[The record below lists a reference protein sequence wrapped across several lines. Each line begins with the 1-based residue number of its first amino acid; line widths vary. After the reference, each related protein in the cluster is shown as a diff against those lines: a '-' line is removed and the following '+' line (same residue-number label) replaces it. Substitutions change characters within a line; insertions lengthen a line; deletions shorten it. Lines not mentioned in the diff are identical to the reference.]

1 MGASRRSLFALVTS
15 SILLAAALPAA
26 TMAQEAGVSS
36 APFDTTSEGQA
47 VDEWTLANANGM
59 EVKILTWGGTLREV
73 IVPDREGNMANVNL
87 GFDNMADYETMSP
100 YFGCITGRYANR
112 IALGNFSIDG
122 EEYSLAINNDPNAL
136 HGGLKGF
143 DKVIWAAEEV
153 ESDEGVAV
161 QFSYLSPDMEEGY
174 PGNLDVKVTYT
185 LTDDNELLMDYL
197 ATTDKTT
204 VVNLTNHAYW
214 NLKGEGMGTIDDH
227 VLQLAASHYTPVD
240 PTLIPT
246 GEVAPVADTPFDF
259 TTPTAIGERNRS
271 DHEQIVI
278 GRGYDHNWVL
288 DRMHSAD
295 GAWDDRTWMMA
306 ARLSEPSS
314 GRVLE
319 VWTEEPGIQFYAG
332 NFLDGTVYGQA
343 DMAFRQGDGLALETQ
358 IFPDSPN
365 QEGFPNALLAPGEEY
380 KTRSSYKF
388 LTE

>member
-1 MGASRRSLFALVTS
+1 MNRWISRTLAVAATAM
-15 SILLAAALPAA
+15 LLAAALPGAA
-26 TMAQEAGVSS
+26 MAQSVSV
-36 APFDTTSEGQA
+36 ADFDVTSDGQA
-47 VDEWTLANANGM
+47 VEEWTLTNANGI
-59 EVKILTWGGTLREV
+59 EVTILTWGGTLRQV
-73 IVPDREGNMANVNL
+73 NVPDRDGNVANINL
-87 GFDNMADYETMSP
+87 GFDNMADYEALSP

-112 IALGNFSIDG
+112 IALGKFTIDG

-143 DKVIWAAEEV
+143 DKVVWAAEEV

-174 PGNLDVKVTYT
+174 PGNLDVTVTYT
-185 LTDDNELLMDYL
+185 LTDDDILLMDYM

-227 VLQLAASHYTPVD
+227 VLFIDADRYTPVD
-240 PTLIPT
+240 ETLIPT
-246 GEVAPVADTPFDF
+246 GELAPVADTPFDF
-259 TTPTAIGERNRS
+259 TTPMVIGDRNRS

-278 GRGYDHNWVL
+278 GRGYDHNWVIN
-288 DRMHSAD
+288 RNHSAE
-295 GAWDDRTWMMA
+295 GAWDDREFKVA

-332 NFLDGTVYGQA
+332 NFLDGTIYGQA
-343 DMAFRQGDGLALETQ
+343 DLAFRQGDGLALETQ

-380 KTRSSYKF
+380 KTRSAYRF